1 MNSINKYI
9 SIIAFFLL
17 SIGLFT
23 ACEDPIDVPSD
34 FEEAQLVVDAWLTNV
49 PASQTIR
56 LSQSVDYFG
65 GGQPPVVTGARVQ
78 VCNDSNNE
86 CYTFEELRAGEYIW
100 ETGGEQ
106 TLGQVGDDFTLSIEV
121 NGNNYSS
128 VTALGRTTR
137 IDSIGLTFE
146 EESLFFEE
154 GFFAEVYAFDPA
166 GRGDTYWIRAFKNDT
181 LLNRP
186 SENIV
191 VWDATFD
198 NGADIDGTYF
208 IPPIRGSINPLDDDG
223 ALIPYLPGDE
233 IYVEVHSISQT
244 AFRFLNI
251 AIEQI
256 NNEGIFA
263 VPLANS
269 IGNVTNVAT
278 GERVLGIFNIAEV
291 ASVRRI
297 VE

>member
-1 MNSINKYI
+1 MNKINKYI
-9 SIIAFFLL
+9 SSIAFFLL
-17 SIGLFT
+17 GIGLFT

-34 FEEAQLVVDAWLTNV
+34 FEESQLVVDAWLTNV
-49 PASQTIR
+49 PAPQTIR
-56 LSQSVDYFG
+56 LSQSIDYFG
-65 GGQPPVVTGARVQ
+65 GGQPPVVSGATVQ

-86 CYTFEELRAGEYIW
+86 CYTFEEVREGEYIW
-100 ETGGEQ
+100 TPGGEQ

-121 NGNNYSS
+121 DGNSYTS
-128 VTALGRTTR
+128 VTDLSRTTR

-166 GRGDTYWIRAFKNDT
+166 GRGDTYWIRAYKNDT

-186 SENIV
+186 AENTV
-191 VWDATFD
+191 AWDATFD

-223 ALIPYLPGDE
+223 ALVPYLPGDE
-233 IYVEVHSISQT
+233 IYVEVHSISEE

-269 IGNVTNVAT
+269 IGNVTNVAS

-291 ASVRRI
+291 ASVQRT

>member
-1 MNSINKYI
+1 MNDIHKYLPI
-9 SIIAFFLL
+9 VTFFFF
-17 SIGLFT
+17 SIGVFT

-34 FEEAQLVVDAWLTNV
+34 FEESQLVVDAWISNV
-49 PASQTIR
+49 SEPQTIR
-56 LSQSVDYFG
+56 LSESIDYFG
-65 GGQPPVVTGARVQ
+65 GGQPPLVSGATVE
-78 VCNDSNNE
+78 VCNDSSNE
-86 CYTFEELRAGEYIW
+86 CYTFVEGNAGEYTW
-100 ETGGEQ
+100 TPEGEQ
-106 TLGQVGDDFTLSIEV
+106 TRGQVGDDFTLNIQVGSET
-121 NGNNYSS
+121 YSS
-128 VTALGRTTR
+128 VTDLARSTR

-154 GFFAEVYAFDPA
+154 GFFAEVYAFDLA
-166 GRGDTYWIRAFKNDT
+166 GRGDTYWIRAYKNDT

-186 SENIV
+186 AENVV

-198 NGADIDGTYF
+198 SGADIDGTYF
-208 IPPIRGSINPLDDDG
+208 IPPLRASINPLDDDG

-233 IYVEVHSISQT
+233 IYVEVHSISEE

-269 IGNVTNVAT
+269 IGNVVNTAT
-278 GERVLGIFNIAEV
+278 GERALGIFNVAEV
-291 ASVRRI
+291 ASIRRV